1 MGHVVDTSLHVENS
15 GTALHEHN
23 VIHIPRH
30 DDMKPQELSEM
41 DNDLAMQHYRHMV
54 LQGSNQPNINNTM
67 NNINDLVNMHNV
79 HGSQILCSPLIV
91 PGGPSSGSLSHYSH
105 SSMPMMIS
113 GSSSVR
119 AGNKRQSL
127 GLPDEVPY
135 NKRNKTTN
143 RRALEWFYNLVED
156 PARNCVSWKTPQ
168 GHILINDVNE
178 LVKEFKEFR
187 KKDNYT
193 LTNILHNFLRP
204 YNFQE
209 ISGEKKIK
217 NGNVYISLDLES
229 DSPGMELS
237 VFRPGNRDKLQKI
250 LHRGT
255 GLPQRRFFKDE
266 SQQQVG
272 GMFSSFQPLSMNVQP
287 MQFIPITFNA
297 IMQANL
303 GPDDKQD
310 LDKTLLQAFH
320 WWYEQKL
327 GSNAATH
334 NNSRNVKPKIESEQ
348 MKKMTQL

>member
-1 MGHVVDTSLHVENS
+1 
-15 GTALHEHN
+15 
-23 VIHIPRH
+23 
-30 DDMKPQELSEM
+30 M
-41 DNDLAMQHYRHMV
+41 DEIAMQHYRHMV
-54 LQGSNQPNINNTM
+54 LHGSNQSNMNVNVNTAM
-67 NNINDLVNMHNV
+67 NNINELVNMNV
-79 HGSQILCSPLIV
+79 HGSQVLCPPLLV
-91 PGGPSSGSLSHYSH
+91 PGGPSSGSLGHYSH
-105 SSMPMMIS
+105 SSMPMMIP
-113 GSSSVR
+113 GSSVR
-119 AGNKRQSL
+119 GGSKRQSL

-187 KKDNYT
+187 KKENYT

-266 SQQQVG
+266 SNPLSQQQPG
-272 GMFSSFQPLSMNVQP
+272 GMFSTFQSVSSMNVQP
-287 MQFIPITFNA
+287 LQFIPITYHA

-303 GPDDKQD
+303 SHEDKQD

-327 GSNAATH
+327 GSNAANQ
-334 NNSRNVKPKIESEQ
+334 NNTGNVKPKLEMESNT
-348 MKKMTQL
+348 MKKMTQH